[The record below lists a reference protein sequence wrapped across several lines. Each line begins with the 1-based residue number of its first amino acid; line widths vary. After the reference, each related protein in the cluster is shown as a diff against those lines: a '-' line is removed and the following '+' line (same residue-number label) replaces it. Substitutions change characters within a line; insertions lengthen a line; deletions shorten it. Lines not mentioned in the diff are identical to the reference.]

1 MGSDCAVSEEC
12 RVPRVVRNMRKGR
25 VMVRRSVNEFAYAH
39 ARIRGRIGDMPGARE
54 WQQIVNA
61 GDLET
66 TIETMSGAGLHYWVS
81 DFPRHPSAGEIER
94 ACLVSLLGVLLFTAR
109 LIPERWTDTGQWLLQ
124 LPHVL
129 QLRMVQ
135 SPDLEKK
142 QLLPGSPFLSV
153 IEMPAEQRYKVLKD
167 SDYGAYL
174 GQQAP
179 PESCWAMQLERKLPL
194 LDASERHAIA
204 RLRGLLEQHT
214 RAMRADMAPAQ
225 IWMERSA
232 LFERLKAL
240 LAGDPFQVITL
251 LIYAVLESIQFERVR
266 AVLLLRAYKWPA
278 QLLGG
283 LN

>member
-1 MGSDCAVSEEC
+1 MMA
-12 RVPRVVRNMRKGR
+12 
-25 VMVRRSVNEFAYAH
+25 RRAVNELAYAH
-39 ARIRGRIGDMPGARE
+39 ARIRGRIGDMPDARH

-66 TIETMSGAGLHYWVS
+66 TIETMSGAGLQYWVS

-109 LIPERWTDTGQWLLQ
+109 MLPQRWADSGQWLLQ

-135 SPDLEKK
+135 SPDPDKK
-142 QLLPGSPFLSV
+142 QLLPGSPFLSALSV
-153 IEMPAEQRYKVLKD
+153 PAEQRLKVLKEG
-167 SDYGAYL
+167 DYGVYMD
-174 GQQAP
+174 QEVP
-179 PESCWAMQLERKLPL
+179 PESRWMMQFERSLPS
-194 LDASERHAIA
+194 LDAAERHAVA
-204 RLRGLLEQHT
+204 RLGNLLQQHSQ
-214 RAMRADMAPAQ
+214 AMQADMAPAR

-232 LFERLKAL
+232 LFEHLRAL

-266 AVLLLRAYKWPA
+266 AVLLLRAHQWPA